1 VRQSLIVTAVET
13 AINSVGKAVGSFHP
27 SAMPP
32 LARVHYRREVGAW
45 LLLSTMMVAVAGGVV
60 GVIAKNAFAG
70 AVEER
75 WLNLAVALLTGA
87 QAYAHLSSF
96 LWASL
101 SQGRHKIRFLV
112 GLQVAAGLLVG
123 LIALAP
129 VNGWGLLIFTGGAV
143 LTQACWSGIITL
155 RTAVWRA
162 NYARNA
168 RAKVMGKIATF
179 QAITMA
185 VTGLLIGLAMRHN
198 PAAFHL
204 LYPLAA
210 VFGLAGAGLYS
221 RMRMRGHRALRAAE
235 RREPGGRLG
244 AVSPRQLWRIVH
256 RDRPFRLY
264 LILMMILGFGN
275 HMVNAPLVIMLRDV
289 FGYGYVVG
297 ILITT
302 SISMIIMPL
311 SIPVWAR
318 MLDRRHIVE
327 FRAVHSWMFALVIAV
342 LLLAVMLRLPA
353 LLWVAAVLR
362 GVAFGGGVLGWNLGT
377 HDFASDADA
386 SRYMGVH
393 VTLTG
398 VRGLIAPVL
407 AVGLYDMLNSFH
419 AGAGRWIFAICLG
432 IVIIGAMGFVLL
444 KRRMAADERVIEIAE
459 TAPREPV
466 SN

>member
-1 VRQSLIVTAVET
+1 VTPVET

-45 LLLSTMMVAVAGGVV
+45 LLLSTMMVAVVGGVV

-70 AVEER
+70 AVDEK
-75 WLNLAVALLTGA
+75 WLNLTVALLTGA
-87 QAYAHLSSF
+87 QAYALLTSF

-112 GLQVAAGLLVG
+112 GLQVAAALLVG
-123 LIALAP
+123 IIALAP
-129 VNGWGLLIFTGGAV
+129 TNAWGLVIFTAGAI
-143 LTQACWSGIITL
+143 LTQVCWSGIITL

-162 NYARNA
+162 NYARNV

-185 VTGLLIGLAMRHN
+185 ITGLLIGWAMKLN

-204 LYPLAA
+204 LYPLAT
-210 VFGLAGAGLYS
+210 VFGLAGAALYS
-221 RMRMRGHRALRAAE
+221 RMRMRGHRALLAAE
-235 RREPGGRLG
+235 RREPGGRLA

-275 HMVNAPLVIMLRDV
+275 HMANAPLVIMLRDV
-289 FGYGYVVG
+289 FDYGYLAS
-297 ILITT
+297 ILIAA
-302 SISMIIMPL
+302 SIPIIMMPL
-311 SIPVWAR
+311 SIPIWAP
-318 MLDRRHIVE
+318 MLDRMHIAD
-327 FRAVHSWMFALVIAV
+327 FRAVHSWMFVLTIGV
-342 LLLAVMLRLPA
+342 LLLAAVLHLPA

-362 GVAFGGGVLGWNLGT
+362 GIAFGGGVLGWNLGT

-398 VRGLIAPVL
+398 ARGLVAPLL
-407 AVGLYDMLNSFH
+407 AVGLYDLFNTWH
-419 AGAGRWIFAICLG
+419 DGAGQWVFAICLG
-432 IVIIGAMGFVLL
+432 LVTIGAIGFGAL
-444 KRRMAADERVIEIAE
+444 KSRMSSDPHVAQVGQAAP
-459 TAPREPV
+459 PREGV
-466 SN
+466 